1 MVCSDNKTYSMESK
15 SVGRN
20 DFTKIPSGL
29 NGIEDRLAIVWEKL
43 VHNEKADTARCR
55 CYLNPF
61 LLVC

>member
-1 MVCSDNKTYSMESK
+1 MESK

-43 VHNEKADTARCR
+43 VHNEKADTARSR
-55 CYLNPF
+55 CYFFSSRSLKPRIR
-61 LLVC
+61 VTR